1 MKKDIHPTF
10 FENAKITCACGAMYE
25 IGSTVQDLQV
35 ELCAKCHPFYT
46 GKQKILDT
54 ARRVEKFQERLSKQS
69 GTKTGKTVKR
79 AKRAK
84 NKASSETAEPSTDTT
99 SPKETGA

>member
-10 FENAKITCACGAMYE
+10 FEDAKITCACGAIYE
-25 IGSTVQDLQV
+25 IGSTVQNLQV

-54 ARRVEKFQERLSKQS
+54 ARRVEKFQERVSKQS
-69 GTKTGKTVKR
+69 STKTGKTVKR

-84 NKASSETAEPSTDTT
+84 NKASTSQTTEEAPTTTKETA
-99 SPKETGA
+99 A